1 MPSFGMLKPL
11 ELRALSAFLLG
22 EGQEEKH
29 SGADLELSFAGKIP
43 FVMTGHN
50 VFRDP
55 QGFPANK
62 GPWGT
67 LTAIDL
73 AAGEL
78 RWQVPLGTYP
88 ALEALGLPP
97 TGTFNIGGPL
107 VTAGGLVFIG
117 AAMDERFHAFDAAT
131 GKLLWEFQMD
141 AGGYA
146 SPATFEADGRQY
158 VVIAAGGGGKPETR
172 PGNAYYCFAL
182 PRASSSAR

>member
-1 MPSFGMLKPL
+1 M
-11 ELRALSAFLLG
+11 
-22 EGQEEKH
+22 
-29 SGADLELSFAGKIP
+29 
-43 FVMTGHN
+43 
-50 VFRDP
+50 
-55 QGFPANK
+55 
-62 GPWGT
+62 
-67 LTAIDL
+67 
-73 AAGEL
+73 
-78 RWQVPLGTYP
+78 PLGTYP
-88 ALEALGLPP
+88 ALEARGLPP

-182 PRASSSAR
+182 PRAARAPDSSTRQPPALGIRWRPGAG